1 MEECATNFF
10 TIVVTDQN
18 ISQAVCPFCR
28 WDIYTRKSSTKKN
41 ICREP
46 SNLAEDDDL
55 ALDYYAK
62 LDQIL
67 KDILDKDTHDLFQR
81 KLRDR
86 TLMKDPN
93 FKWCYKVGLLILLFA
108 RSYRNILSVSFWFP
122 GRSKEQEAGVS
133 GLPRH
138 VLRQVPGP
146 LGATARWCH
155 LRGRGE
161 YSEKMWKK
169 TKSAELVD

>member
-1 MEECATNFF
+1 MTINAVRLEEFCFVINKIILIEQECATNFF

-28 WDIYTRKSSTKKN
+28 
-41 ICREP
+41 EP
-46 SNLAEDDDL
+46 KNLAEDDDL

-93 FKWCYKVGLLILLFA
+93 FKWCYKVRLMLAFSSHCL
-108 RSYRNILSVSFWFP
+108 
-122 GRSKEQEAGVS
+122 
-133 GLPRH
+133 
-138 VLRQVPGP
+138 
-146 LGATARWCH
+146 
-155 LRGRGE
+155 
-161 YSEKMWKK
+161 
-169 TKSAELVD
+169 

>member
-1 MEECATNFF
+1 MKLLDEKWPEDEVSNNIKIFNDLNDKWKVWMVIKMTESYDEALTLLQQDCELCAGTMTLKQVIKMPSCDHKCCSDCATNFF
-10 TIVVTDQN
+10 SLVVTDQN

-28 WDIYTRKSSTKKN
+28 
-41 ICREP
+41 EP
-46 SNLAEDDDL
+46 ANLADDDEV

-93 FKWCYKVGLLILLFA
+93 FKWCYKV
-108 RSYRNILSVSFWFP
+108 S
-122 GRSKEQEAGVS
+122 Q
-133 GLPRH
+133 
-138 VLRQVPGP
+138 
-146 LGATARWCH
+146 
-155 LRGRGE
+155 
-161 YSEKMWKK
+161 
-169 TKSAELVD
+169 

>member
-1 MEECATNFF
+1 MINKDILIEQECATNFF

-28 WDIYTRKSSTKKN
+28 
-41 ICREP
+41 EP
-46 SNLAEDDDL
+46 KNLAEDDDL

-93 FKWCYKVGLLILLFA
+93 FKWCYKVRLMLAFSSLCL
-108 RSYRNILSVSFWFP
+108 
-122 GRSKEQEAGVS
+122 
-133 GLPRH
+133 
-138 VLRQVPGP
+138 
-146 LGATARWCH
+146 
-155 LRGRGE
+155 
-161 YSEKMWKK
+161 
-169 TKSAELVD
+169 

>member
-1 MEECATNFF
+1 MTINAVRYEEFCFVINKDILIEQECATNFF

-28 WDIYTRKSSTKKN
+28 
-41 ICREP
+41 EP
-46 SNLAEDDDL
+46 KNLAEDDDL

-93 FKWCYKVGLLILLFA
+93 FKWCYKVRLMIAFTSLCL
-108 RSYRNILSVSFWFP
+108 
-122 GRSKEQEAGVS
+122 
-133 GLPRH
+133 
-138 VLRQVPGP
+138 
-146 LGATARWCH
+146 
-155 LRGRGE
+155 
-161 YSEKMWKK
+161 
-169 TKSAELVD
+169 